1 MRHSCSILSAEESV
15 SPLGAFDSQTAGGM
29 EKTNDRTIVYIF
41 VGCIIIGDKWWKI
54 ASGALVVLI
63 GIGYVA
69 LEFIPSIEPPA
80 NMR

>member
-1 MRHSCSILSAEESV
+1 M
-15 SPLGAFDSQTAGGM
+15 GAFGVRQQAGWRRL
-29 EKTNDRTIVYIF
+29 TTRTTVYIF